1 MSYPLIQHH
10 QLQKQRGSKIGRS
23 LLPQSNNSDIGLDSV
38 QRFLCESQLS
48 LARLMS
54 LYFSIIYFYV

>member
-38 QRFLCESQLS
+38 QRFFVKVSY
-48 LARLMS
+48 R
-54 LYFSIIYFYV
+54 